1 MLQFIGKFWGPEE
14 IIEVRDTEMLTHRG
28 VAIVEV
34 VTKAN
39 DRNRVQT
46 TTMPALE
53 IIVSDEPKDWN
64 YVQETKL
71 EKVVNEIMVIA
82 TDSGITG
89 GELQTMLAKL
99 GLALATR
106 FEHAAHIRFEGN
118 DDEFVPGGS
127 EFYTWSLAKA
137 EHVITSSKNE
147 QAKNV

>member
-14 IIEVRDTEMLTHRG
+14 IIDVKDTGTTTHRG
-28 VAIVEV
+28 VLIVEV
-34 VTKAN
+34 ATKAH

-46 TTMPALE
+46 TTLPALE
-53 IIVSDEPKDWN
+53 ILASEEPKDWN

-71 EKVVNEIMVIA
+71 DKAVNEIMVIA

-89 GELQTMLAKL
+89 GELQTLLAKL

-106 FEHAAHIRFEGN
+106 FEHAAHIKFEGN

-147 QAKNV
+147 QAKNS